1 MYHGKP
7 CWFELSAAK
16 DGLDK
21 ADAFY
26 GKVFGWT
33 TADSGMEGFT
43 YHLASHGGEM
53 IAGLMEMP
61 DDCADVPPFWM
72 VYFDVDDAD
81 ATAAKIGTLGGKVF
95 REPADIP
102 GTGRFAVVSD
112 PQGAAFGILQ
122 PAPMDPQP
130 PVEAGA
136 WNQGKESH
144 GNWIELMS
152 TDPGAAFDFYAELF
166 GWTKSTAMDMGEM
179 GTYQLF
185 SWRGGDI
192 GGMMGLGNAPVP
204 CWLPYFG
211 VNGIDAA
218 IARIRDGGG
227 EVLHGPMEVPG
238 SAFIAVARDPQGAHF
253 AIVGPKDET
262 P

>member
-1 MYHGKP
+1 
-7 CWFELSAAK
+7 
-16 DGLDK
+16 LD
-21 ADAFY
+21 
-26 GKVFGWT
+26 
-33 TADSGMEGFT
+33 
-43 YHLASHGGEM
+43 
-53 IAGLMEMP
+53 
-61 DDCADVPPFWM
+61 

-81 ATAAKIGTLGGKVF
+81 ATAAKIKALGGSVF

-102 GTGRFAVVSD
+102 GTGRYAVVTD
-112 PQGAAFGILQ
+112 PQGATFGILQ

-130 PVEAGA
+130 PVESGA

-152 TDPGAAFDFYAELF
+152 TDPGAGFDFYAELF

-185 SWRGGDI
+185 AWQGTDI

-211 VNGIDAA
+211 VNGVDAA
-218 IARIRDGGG
+218 IARIREGGG

-238 SAFIAVARDPQGAHF
+238 PAFIAVARDPQGAHF
-253 AIVGPKDET
+253 AVVGPKDEMS
-262 P
+262 